1 MVPFVLINQGILH
14 PRDFEDMVPGNTW
27 LDLTRLGVEQN
38 CLTFV
43 RWRNCFVGTQLDLS
57 TPLADVNA
65 LWKNIDEVLGV
76 DNIDLQ
82 KSELKREL
90 NGFPHAFDNITGIYL
105 ETLMEQ
111 NFMFARKF
119 HTGAQVDYGTEFG
132 VFSRGAGEV
141 PVEPRPLAE
150 VLPRLWSR
158 LDLHKAQM
166 SPWSRLESSGKPGPL
181 KQPDP

>member
-132 VFSRGAGEV
+132 VFSRGAVKCRWSLGLW
-141 PVEPRPLAE
+141 PRCYPGCGPGWTCTR
-150 VLPRLWSR
+150 PRCHLGVAWSR
-158 LDLHKAQM
+158 VA
-166 SPWSRLESSGKPGPL
+166 SR
-181 KQPDP
+181 DR